1 MDCFL
6 EMWNVCVLLLPGVP
20 PALVPLLH
28 FSLVEKKG
36 QAFTLDSE
44 PLLRG
49 NELFL
54 VSSELG
60 AAGT

>member
-1 MDCFL
+1 MEC
-6 EMWNVCVLLLPGVP
+6 VCAASPRSTPGSGP
-20 PALVPLLH
+20 SPSL
-28 FSLVEKKG
+28 SLVDKKG
-36 QAFTLDSE
+36 QAFTLNSE
-44 PLLRG
+44 PLLWG